1 LCYTYTMRKILLTL
15 LLIFLYIASPAAAFE
30 KAAPMDFIFK
40 GGNYRESIT
49 IVIEAPITARIKG
62 PEGSYFYIDFAGR
75 SELHNTETDDNG
87 IETYSAA
94 TESVFIRSERNDVD
108 LRNFSAGL
116 IYEPVTSSL
125 AWLLRSS
132 GHGHP
137 DEKWT
142 KELSEREYQFI
153 GFQTTITADVGTNA
167 ILVQY
172 SGIVPDTNEIVLEI
186 TDADAP
192 DILTRK
198 IIYPLEI
205 PGYFQMPGGG
215 ILGIDRIETEEGIPM
230 LHYEWAKEPP
240 L

>member
-1 LCYTYTMRKILLTL
+1 MF
-15 LLIFLYIASPAAAFE
+15 FLFAASPAAAIE

-40 GGNYRESIT
+40 GGDYRERIT
-49 IVIEAPITARIKG
+49 MVIEAPITARIKG
-62 PEGSYFYIDFAGR
+62 PEGSRFYIDFAGK
-75 SELHNTETDDNG
+75 SELQNTETDDNG
-87 IETYSAA
+87 IETYSAVPGA
-94 TESVFIRSERNDVD
+94 VSIRSDGDDID
-108 LRNFSAGL
+108 LRQFSAGL

-125 AWLLRSS
+125 AWFLRSS
-132 GHGHP
+132 GPGHP
-137 DEKWT
+137 EKKWT
-142 KELSEREYQFI
+142 KELSEHEYQFI

-172 SGIVPDTNEIVLEI
+172 AGSVSDTNEILLEI

-198 IIYPLEI
+198 VVYPSEI
-205 PGYFQMPGGG
+205 PGYFPMPGGG
-215 ILGIDRIETEEGIPM
+215 ILGIDRIVNEEGIPM

>member
-1 LCYTYTMRKILLTL
+1 MCYTKRMRKIIFVL
-15 LLIFLYIASPAAAFE
+15 LLILYVSNPAAAFE

-40 GGNYRESIT
+40 GGDYRERIT
-49 IVIEAPITARIKG
+49 MVIEAPITAMIEG
-62 PEGSYFYIDFAGR
+62 PEGSHFYIDFAGR
-75 SELHNTETDDNG
+75 SELQNTETDDNG
-87 IETYSAA
+87 IETYSAT
-94 TESVFIRSERNDVD
+94 TESVFIRSERNDID
-108 LRNFSAGL
+108 LSGFSAGL

-132 GHGHP
+132 AAGRP
-137 DEKWT
+137 EEKWT
-142 KELSEREYQFI
+142 KELSESEYQFI

-172 SGIVPDTNEIVLEI
+172 AGIVPDTSEIVLEI

-192 DILTRK
+192 DTLTRK
-198 IIYPLEI
+198 IIYPTEV
-205 PGYFQMPGGG
+205 PGYFQIPGGG

>member
-1 LCYTYTMRKILLTL
+1 MRKIIFVI
-15 LLIFLYIASPAAAFE
+15 LLILLYVPNPAAAFE

-40 GGNYRESIT
+40 GGDYRERIT
-49 IVIEAPITARIKG
+49 MLIEAPITARIKG

-75 SELHNTETDDNG
+75 SELQNTETDDNG
-87 IETYSAA
+87 IETYSAT
-94 TESVFIRSERNDVD
+94 TESVFIRSERNNID

-167 ILVQY
+167 ILIQY
-172 SGIVPDTNEIVLEI
+172 TGIVPDTNEIVLEI

-192 DILTRK
+192 DTLTRK
-198 IIYPLEI
+198 IIYPTEI

-215 ILGIDRIETEEGIPM
+215 ILGIDRVETEEGIPM
-230 LHYEWAKEPP
+230 LHYKWAKEPP